1 MSRAPIHPLM
11 LSSCFS
17 ESASQRS
24 IAVAFRFLPAA
35 SLFAARA
42 CWCLTSVLL
51 LVVSWRCVDM
61 DWDGTEMGYEMLL
74 FALLSFSCPHTSDL
88 KTDWEGLGFGHRRE
102 NRKEGSIMYIK
113 SAPCIISHHSLL
125 ARGITSYDI
134 NK

>member
-11 LSSCFS
+11 LSSYFS

-42 CWCLTSVLL
+42 CWCSTSVLL

-74 FALLSFSCPHTSDL
+74 FALLSFSCPPIPLISRPTG
-88 KTDWEGLGFGHRRE
+88 KVLGSGIEERIERRE
-102 NRKEGSIMYIK
+102 
-113 SAPCIISHHSLL
+113 A
-125 ARGITSYDI
+125 
-134 NK
+134 